1 MKRSAALLLS
11 ALLLAL
17 AACAAVPDPA
27 PSPSAPG
34 VPAPPEG
41 SPAVLTQNET
51 DYAFRAAAYG
61 VAYEGYGRPGQPELT
76 AASGPEELAA
86 LLPAEP
92 SGRLREAADRYDAAW
107 FGTHRLLLLRV
118 TEPSGSNSHEV
129 TGVRSDGEA
138 LTVDLTRIL
147 PEVGTCDMAD
157 WLLLIEVDG
166 TPPADLPLRVSVS
179 LRQTWSWYCA
189 NATLTL
195 PEGWVCTPE
204 EGKDGFQLSLRPE
217 GEAGGLLLRVQ
228 DSPEGVCGTGLTL
241 ETLTFPSG
249 LTAEQGTYDGGAQ
262 WTFLRFLG
270 LPGDYTVWNQ
280 GAADWWEAHGE
291 EAMAILA
298 GAEFGLG
305 SLTEPKAV
313 ALAKA
318 ACTVDYAN
326 IRTRFDLVSGL
337 WTVDFLPQG
346 AGGGQTVTVARDG
359 SVSSVWGE

>member
-27 PSPSAPG
+27 QSPSAPG

-41 SPAVLTQNET
+41 SPAVLTQDET
-51 DYAFRAAAYG
+51 DYTFRAAAYG

-129 TGVRSDGEA
+129 TGVRSDGET

-204 EGKDGFQLSLRPE
+204 EGEDGFQLSLRPE
-217 GEAGGLLLRVQ
+217 SEAGGLLLRVQ
-228 DSPEGVCGTGLTL
+228 NSPEGVCGTGLTL

-280 GAADWWEAHGE
+280 APADWWETHGE

-298 GAEFGLG
+298 GAEFGQG